1 MSNPKQVYQLKVS
14 LDEVMPPIWR
24 RLLVVEDTSLV
35 TLHEIIQ
42 RAMGWHNYHLHMF
55 QIAGETYG
63 DPADDEFGEFET
75 KNETRYRLNQF
86 GFREKAKFSYEY
98 DFGDGWEHTILVEK
112 ILPADPA
119 VQYPLCVTGKR
130 ACPPEDVGG
139 VWGYEEFLETIAD
152 PNAGEHDEMLE
163 WIGGEFDPEEFD
175 LDGINQSLQHIKPT
189 RRRRKSQPEP
199 EEETD
204 AGFKPSADD
213 EKRMQKLAAWVQ
225 NLSREQ
231 AEVFESLP
239 LRRDVLTFIDYLS
252 KNKVVG
258 TQSTGNLPL
267 KAVQEICAQF
277 VHPIKLEQTI
287 NGQTFKVRSEDEVW
301 PLVFVHHLT
310 FQSRLIDG
318 GQARRWQPTP
328 QGQMFSQLPAPIQ
341 VFLLLAIW
349 WTEMDWLIAFSG
361 GYGPADDLPDDFPLA
376 AAACLQ
382 ELSVGKKVAFESF
395 ANRLIEKGR
404 LGTRPMMQMVVKRTV
419 VDIMQMFGVL
429 ECEYVTDTSK
439 GYKTEKLTNL
449 CLTPVG
455 KSLLGFV
462 K

>member
-1 MSNPKQVYQLKVS
+1 
-14 LDEVMPPIWR
+14 
-24 RLLVVEDTSLV
+24 
-35 TLHEIIQ
+35 
-42 RAMGWHNYHLHMF
+42 MGWQNYHLHMF

-75 KNETRYRLNQF
+75 KNESRYRLNQF

-119 VQYPLCVTGKR
+119 VHYPLCVAGKR

-139 VWGYEEFLETIAD
+139 VWGYEEFLEIIAD

-175 LDGINQSLQHIKPT
+175 LDAINQSLQQFKPT
-189 RRRRKSQPEP
+189 RGRNKSQPEP
-199 EEETD
+199 EEEPG
-204 AGFKPSADD
+204 AGFKLSAED
-213 EKRMQKLAAWVQ
+213 EKRMQKLAVWVQ
-225 NLSREQ
+225 NLSQEQ

-277 VHPIKLEQTI
+277 VHPIQMEQTI
-287 NGQTFKVRSEDEVW
+287 NGQTFKVRSEYEVW
-301 PLVFVHHLT
+301 QLVLVHHLT
-310 FQSRLIDG
+310 FQSQLVDG

-328 QGQMFSQLPAPIQ
+328 QGQKFSQIPAPAQ
-341 VFLLLAIW
+341 VSLLFATW
-349 WTEMDWLIAFSG
+349 WIAMDWMLVFSG
-361 GYGPADDLPDDFPLA
+361 GYGPAVDLSDDFKRA
-376 AAACLQ
+376 AIACLR
-382 ELSVGKKVAFESF
+382 ELPVGKKVSFESF
-395 ANRLIEKGR
+395 SERLIAKGH
-404 LGTRPMMQMVVKRTV
+404 LGTAPMMQLVVKRTV
-419 VDIMQMFGVL
+419 VDMMQMFGVL
-429 ECEYVTDTSK
+429 ECEYVTEKTNK
-439 GYKTEKLTNL
+439 YEYKNLTNI
-449 CLTPVG
+449 CLTLVG
-455 KSLLGFV
+455 KNLLDFV